1 VIADLDTLLTALY
14 VELTDRIIPSGSLAR
29 SGPGKPPEVT
39 DAELVCLA
47 VAQVLLRYDDER
59 HWLRAAASRVG
70 HLFPRLLAQSEYN
83 QRLKNAARLMEA
95 ALRWLADQ
103 APGSAEMLRL
113 MDATPVPC
121 GQSVITARRSDL
133 YGWAGYGYCPSH
145 SRWYWGSKLLLIV
158 TCDGTV
164 TGFALANPKLVGE
177 REQARTMLE
186 RQPANRPAP
195 GTAIVTDKG
204 LSGEDTEAFFARPD
218 LGLTLIRPARKDEKA
233 PRYFP
238 NWLRQRAEAIIWT
251 LKNQLGLERHG
262 GPRPRRAVGP
272 RHPAA
277 ARAQRRHLVQ
287 LADRRPCQALPHQLR
302 PLSCPHFP
310 VNDLGPADAKKR
322 PQDVD
327 PCSSPHTC
335 RDGHARPACPL
346 ALDSMAE
353 PVHGP
358 SLDVTEA
365 VGTFFAHFDVY
376 ANVEEALADF
386 GAVHALAHRARADR
400 RVRRRGSGAQG

>member
-14 VELTDRIIPSGSLAR
+14 VELTDRIIPSLGLGR

-70 HLFPRLLAQSEYN
+70 HLFPRLLGQSEYN
-83 QRLKNAARLMEA
+83 QRLKCAAPLMEA
-95 ALRWLADQ
+95 ALRWLAGHT
-103 APGSAEMLRL
+103 PGSAEMLRL

-121 GQSVITARRSDL
+121 GQSVITARRSGL

-145 SRWYWGSKLLLIV
+145 SRWYWGARLLLIV

-164 TGFALANPKLVGE
+164 TGFALANPKLAGE

-186 RQPANRPAP
+186 RQPANRPRP

-204 LSGEDTEAFFARPD
+204 LSGEDTEAFFTSPE
-218 LGLTLIRPARKDEKA
+218 LGLTLIRPARKDEQA

-262 GPRPRRAVGP
+262 GRV
-272 RHPAA
+272 PAGLW
-277 ARAQRRHLVQ
+277 ARVLQRL
-287 LADRRPCQALPHQLR
+287 
-302 PLSCPHFP
+302 
-310 VNDLGPADAKKR
+310 
-322 PQDVD
+322 
-327 PCSSPHTC
+327 
-335 RDGHARPACPL
+335 L
-346 ALDSMAE
+346 ALNAAIWLNWQIGT
-353 PVHGP
+353 PVKR
-358 SLDVTEA
+358 SLTAYD
-365 VGTFFAHFDVY
+365 H
-376 ANVEEALADF
+376 
-386 GAVHALAHRARADR
+386 
-400 RVRRRGSGAQG
+400 